1 MFINLQLKTGDTIRF
16 TEQFEVEGRSM
27 YYNNHKCLYK
37 TVIISLETLNREESN
52 SYLLPCYHMDYK
64 LQNTEFIRL
73 QNDVRAPYIESYID
87 GYIHSKTQS
96 QGTIF
101 GCIPK

>member
-27 YYNNHKCLYK
+27 YYNDHKCLYK

-52 SYLLPCYHMDYK
+52 S
-64 LQNTEFIRL
+64 
-73 QNDVRAPYIESYID
+73 
-87 GYIHSKTQS
+87 
-96 QGTIF
+96 
-101 GCIPK
+101 